1 MSTIIER
8 ALRTAA
14 AVGLALGSWAAV
26 MLALPFLGPPG
37 RQVAVVGDP
46 SHAVSA
52 VLAAG
57 GEIVEVK
64 GRVVLARSTD
74 PGFAAALYGAGAP
87 LVLEGRIG
95 AGCGSAKAGA

>member
-1 MSTIIER
+1 MSTIIDR

-14 AVGLALGSWAAV
+14 AALLVLGGWAAV
-26 MLALPFLGPPG
+26 MLALPFLGSPG

-46 SHAVSA
+46 PRAVAA

-57 GEIVEVK
+57 GEIVEVT
-64 GRVVLARSTD
+64 GRVVLARSAD
-74 PGFAAALYGAGAP
+74 PGFAAALYAAGAA